1 VHGVETV
8 LFLVVLGTV
17 VAAFAGRLRVPAP
30 SLLVIAGLV
39 VALLPR
45 FPAVHVPPEVVS
57 LVVLPPLLYAAS
69 EELPWRDLRAVWR
82 PVAVLA
88 VGLVLAS
95 AAAVAAVT
103 WAVAAVPASMAFVL
117 GVGWAST
124 DPVAVSALG
133 RRLALPAKVQALVQA
148 ESLFND
154 ATSLVLFQIAVS
166 FAVAGTAGPA
176 GGVVLHAAGQFAVL
190 AAGGAA
196 VGGVIAA
203 GVIPVRRRV
212 TDPVLETVLALIT
225 PYAAFVAGE
234 ALHVSPVMAVIVA
247 GLVIGGRRERITT
260 AQTRLQLHSV
270 YGTVIFLL
278 ESVVF
283 SLIGL
288 QLPTLIRDLSR
299 AQAWPAEALAVAGT
313 LIVTRIVWVFPL
325 SAVSQR
331 RGGARRPAWPVP
343 AVVSWAGARGVV
355 PLAAALSIPL
365 TAADGAPLPR
375 RDLILVLATAVIVVS
390 LIVQGLTL
398 EPLVRRAG
406 IARTADA
413 RHEQTMARLRLA
425 EAALARLDEL
435 AAGDCAA
442 DDVIDRARASLQ
454 ARIGR
459 TRTRIDGTEAA
470 EPDGL
475 TDREL
480 RRDLNAAEHAELARL
495 YDDGTHQPGRP
506 PAASAQPGPGGHPA
520 QRATPTSPCRA
531 SAPPSTR
538 WFLRQLACRDRGGPA
553 PGSRTG
559 ARTPMPGGHARARR
573 PGRAAGWR
581 QRDTGHGP
589 GSSGPPWK
597 RPAAPARPGGQ
608 RPQPA
613 HRQGGWPG

>member
-1 VHGVETV
+1 MRGVETV

-39 VALLPR
+39 VGLLPG
-45 FPAVHVPPEVVS
+45 FPPVHVPPDAVS

-82 PVAVLA
+82 PVTVLA

-117 GVGWAST
+117 GAVLAST

-133 RRLALPAKVQALVQA
+133 RRLALPPKVQALVQA

-166 FAVAGTAGPA
+166 LAVAGTARTSMA
-176 GGVVLHAAGQFAVL
+176 GGVLLHGAGQFAVL

-196 VGGVIAA
+196 AGGAIAA
-203 GVIPVRRRV
+203 GIIPVRRRV
-212 TDPVLETVLALIT
+212 TDPVIETVLALIT
-225 PYAAFVAGE
+225 PYAAYVLGDV
-234 ALHVSPVMAVIVA
+234 LHVSPVMAVIVA
-247 GLVIGGRRERITT
+247 GVAIGARRDRITT

-270 YGTVIFLL
+270 YQTVIFLL

-299 AQAWPAEALAVAGT
+299 AGAWPAEALAVAGT
-313 LIVTRIVWVFPL
+313 LIVIRILWVFPL
-325 SAVSQR
+325 SAVLQR
-331 RGGARRPAWPVP
+331 RSGTRRPSWPVP

-365 TAADGAPLPR
+365 TTASGAPLPR
-375 RDLILVLATAVIVVS
+375 RDLILVLAAAVIVVS
-390 LIVQGLTL
+390 LVVQGLTL

-406 IARTADA
+406 IARPDAA
-413 RHEQTMARLRLA
+413 RHEQTVARLRLA

-442 DDVIDRARASLQ
+442 DDVIDRARARLQ
-454 ARIGR
+454 VRIGHDR
-459 TRTRIDGTEAA
+459 ARIDGTRAP

-480 RRDLNAAEHAELARL
+480 RRELNAAENAELARL
-495 YDDGTHQPGRP
+495 YDNGTIGQATRQQLQRGLDLE
-506 PAASAQPGPGGHPA
+506 AARLSHEQH
-520 QRATPTSPCRA
+520 
-531 SAPPSTR
+531 
-538 WFLRQLACRDRGGPA
+538 
-553 PGSRTG
+553 
-559 ARTPMPGGHARARR
+559 
-573 PGRAAGWR
+573 
-581 QRDTGHGP
+581 
-589 GSSGPPWK
+589 
-597 RPAAPARPGGQ
+597 
-608 RPQPA
+608 
-613 HRQGGWPG
+613 